1 MKALLKKL
9 IAYDKLYPLLQNSA
23 FYHFFKR
30 TQASVARSLYGN
42 PAEGFFLIG
51 VTWTN
56 GKTTTVNLIHQILND
71 NLAPAVAVS
80 TANIKIW
87 NKNLNNLKK
96 MTSLDAFDLQ
106 ALLSTAKNN
115 GCQIAILEASSQG
128 LDQHRFEGVD
138 FDVAVLTNITHDH
151 LDYHGTM
158 ENYAE
163 SKKKLF
169 KWVLNNKK
177 QNKFWIF
184 PSDDSYGRKWFEE
197 MPFDKKINYALQ
209 ASAILKATQIIEY
222 IDHTDFTFSY
232 LGKLYRS
239 STKLLWTYNISNILA
254 AISVGIQ
261 IWLSMESILASVERF
276 EGIEWRMQNF
286 TINGVQYFV
295 DFAHTPDGLEKTLTF
310 LHNQKGDWKL
320 ITVFG
325 APGNR
330 DKAKRPIMWEIA
342 GQYSD
347 ILIATDDDPSSENRL
362 EILDQ
367 LTSQIQTKLFSQGK
381 ELFIIPERLYAIKL
395 ARDLAKPWDIVLI
408 AGKGHEKVQLTN
420 FGKRE
425 RSDQVVVKSFA
436 QNTNQ

>member
-1 MKALLKKL
+1 
-9 IAYDKLYPLLQNSA
+9 
-23 FYHFFKR
+23 
-30 TQASVARSLYGN
+30 
-42 PAEGFFLIG
+42 
-51 VTWTN
+51 
-56 GKTTTVNLIHQILND
+56 
-71 NLAPAVAVS
+71 
-80 TANIKIW
+80 
-87 NKNLNNLKK
+87 
-96 MTSLDAFDLQ
+96 
-106 ALLSTAKNN
+106 
-115 GCQIAILEASSQG
+115 
-128 LDQHRFEGVD
+128 
-138 FDVAVLTNITHDH
+138 
-151 LDYHGTM
+151 
-158 ENYAE
+158 
-163 SKKKLF
+163 
-169 KWVLNNKK
+169 
-177 QNKFWIF
+177 
-184 PSDDSYGRKWFEE
+184 

-209 ASAILKATQIIEY
+209 SSAILKATQIIEY
-222 IDHTDFTFSY
+222 IDHTEFTFSY

-286 TINGVQYFV
+286 SINGVQYFV

-347 ILIATDDDPSSENRL
+347 ILIATDDDPSNENRL

-367 LTSQIQTKLFSQGK
+367 LTSQIQTKLFSLGK